1 MRKSEHNDSV
11 YEDVD
16 TQRLSLAVVNRKY
29 IKMILGDFPG
39 SPVVKTSLSNAGD
52 VGLISGWGAK
62 IPQCLTAKKQ
72 NK

>member
-39 SPVVKTSLSNAGD
+39 SPVVKTSLFQLGS
-52 VGLISGWGAK
+52 
-62 IPQCLTAKKQ
+62 
-72 NK
+72 